1 MHFAGDA
8 RPSRPAAAVSVRC
21 CLLFLCPMVE
31 LSVASE
37 NGITVRDVE
46 RREFVMSVSPCCHL
60 ILSIFINWSWPV
72 RRPVQVCGVPVAAPI
87 PILPLMIYS
96 YRGEGKNLAPAVTLI
111 FAQLS
116 PKRQQR
122 NSNNPSKTIC
132 MAHVFLL
139 LFFCLFSIRNGRLFG
154 VRRCNR
160 CCLPLGSNELV
171 MRARDAVFHLACFTC
186 AACNQV

>member
-87 PILPLMIYS
+87 PILPLMICS
-96 YRGEGKNLAPAVTLI
+96 YRGGGEEFGPGSHVDICTAIAKKTTKKFQQSIKNYLHGSC
-111 FAQLS
+111 LS
-116 PKRQQR
+116 
-122 NSNNPSKTIC
+122 SS
-132 MAHVFLL
+132 LL
-139 LFFCLFSIRNGRLFG
+139 LSFLYS
-154 VRRCNR
+154 
-160 CCLPLGSNELV
+160 
-171 MRARDAVFHLACFTC
+171 
-186 AACNQV
+186 